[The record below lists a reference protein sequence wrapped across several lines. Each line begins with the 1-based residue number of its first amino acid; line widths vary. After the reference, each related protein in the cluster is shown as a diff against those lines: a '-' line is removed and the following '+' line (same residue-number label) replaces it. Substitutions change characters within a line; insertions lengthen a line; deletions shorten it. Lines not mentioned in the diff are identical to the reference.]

1 LLGPS
6 AGVLLPLV
14 GVVAAVSVLI
24 GVDEPLPLVA
34 NATPPPM
41 PMSATTAAPAIKVVF
56 VAFNIVERTPQPE
69 DRPGADPDTAP
80 PCEPW
85 LSTG

>member
-34 NATPPPM
+34 NATPPPI

-56 VAFNIVERTPQPE
+56 VAFNIVESL
-69 DRPGADPDTAP
+69 
-80 PCEPW
+80 
-85 LSTG
+85 LSLRIGPVRIPIPLHHASRG